1 MDPLHELQ
9 LDRLTELGRREAAP
23 LPPHQPRLNHRTID
37 TYWVTREGVYMR
49 MSTMKYS
56 HLCNTIRMVRR
67 NWSVNRY
74 RMSTPS
80 FPMMNGDMA
89 QMFAEQD
96 WEQECDRRVAATS
109 ILEYDRF
116 VGLVREHTL
125 RLIQTRRDLRTQRLI
140 AEIMSGERFFV

>member
-1 MDPLHELQ
+1 MDPLHEVQ
-9 LDRLTELGRREAAP
+9 LDRLTELGRPKTAP
-23 LPPHQPRLNHRTID
+23 RRPHPPRLDHRHID
-37 TYWVTREGVYMR
+37 TMWVTRESQRMR

-74 RMSTPS
+74 RMTTPS
-80 FPMMNGDMA
+80 FPMLNGDMA

-96 WEQECDRRVAATS
+96 WEAECDRRLAATS
-109 ILEYDRF
+109 IVDYDRF
-116 VGLVREHTL
+116 VGLARDHTE
-125 RLIQTRRDLRTQRLI
+125 RLIQMRRDVRTQRFI